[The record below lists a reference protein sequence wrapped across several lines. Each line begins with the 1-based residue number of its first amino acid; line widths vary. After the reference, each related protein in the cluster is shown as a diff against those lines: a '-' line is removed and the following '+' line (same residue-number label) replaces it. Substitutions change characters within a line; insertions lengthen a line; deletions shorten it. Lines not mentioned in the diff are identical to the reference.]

1 MKYGD
6 RIEWRGLSKNYG
18 GIVAKGE
25 DGQPIVKM
33 DDGKSFPLKDVINSP
48 SLKVTM
54 VWFLSA

>member
-25 DGQPIVKM
+25 NGGLIVLTGG
-33 DDGKSFPLKDVINSP
+33 GKFFPLKDVINSKF
-48 SLKVTM
+48 LKVTK
-54 VWFLSA
+54 A